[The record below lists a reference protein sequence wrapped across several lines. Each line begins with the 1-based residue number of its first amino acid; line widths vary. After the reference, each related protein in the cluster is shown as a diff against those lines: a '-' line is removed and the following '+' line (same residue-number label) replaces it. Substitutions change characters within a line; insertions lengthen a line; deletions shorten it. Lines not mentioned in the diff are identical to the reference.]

1 MWLFCSTYYIKFW
14 EFNFI
19 SIMKNDKKNFDYL
32 FKSIIVGNSAVGKTN
47 IILRFTE
54 GIYKSSYMS
63 TIGVDF
69 KIKTLDVDGKRV
81 RLQVWDTAGQCRFQ
95 NIVKTYFQGS
105 SGILFVNFTLFRYIQ
120 SLIDNL
126 LKISHSG
133 WVRLMRVQRKT
144 NKLDSW

>member
-1 MWLFCSTYYIKFW
+1 
-14 EFNFI
+14 
-19 SIMKNDKKNFDYL
+19 MKNEKKNFDYL
-32 FKSIIVGNSAVGKTN
+32 FKAIIVGNSAVGKTN

-105 SGILFVNFTLFRYIQ
+105 SGILFVFL
-120 SLIDNL
+120 LI
-126 LKISHSG
+126 I
-133 WVRLMRVQRKT
+133 
-144 NKLDSW
+144 